1 MFAQLTFAARNRARL
16 PVIGR
21 LLGLAGA
28 LLLSACVYDSAS
40 NGNLQSNS
48 LQVSVSGAGSVV
60 STPTGIVCGAD
71 CAELFATDTDVTL
84 TAVATAGYRFGGWSS
99 DQGDCSGTSDCVIS
113 MKKARKIKATFDPLP
128 AKATLTVTKV
138 GSGTVTS
145 STGGISCGTD
155 CSESVNVGDQV
166 TLTAVADSGYT
177 LTGWSGSGV
186 TCSGA
191 TCNVTVDGAK
201 TVTATFTAQA
211 ATQYALSA
219 AVVGSGTV
227 TSSPAGINCA
237 TTCSSNYNSGTSVT
251 LTAVANS
258 GYTFSSWSV
267 SGASCGTANT
277 CTVSMTQARSVTATF
292 TQNAP
297 TVYSLTVK
305 KLGSGTVQS
314 SPAGITCGTS
324 CTNTFNAGSTVT
336 LTATP
341 NSGYT
346 FSGWSGSGI
355 NCPGTGT
362 CPISMASAN
371 TVTATFT
378 AIPAAVNYTLTVTK
392 SGTGS
397 GTITSSPSGVSCGSS
412 CSGSFADSTSVTLSA
427 AAGSGSSFSGWSG
440 ACSGTS
446 TTCTVS
452 MTQAR
457 SVSATFTVTST
468 GGSGTS
474 SGTPDWTRSETPAN
488 WDYTAETASRSAC
501 AANEG
506 VIYEVGPGKTYTR
519 PRDVPWLKLMP
530 CDQVLFYYSATPYTD
545 IVFIGSRGEKNK
557 WITLA
562 GVPGSNGELPIF
574 DGNNAI
580 MPTNTG
586 ANQWSDSSGMI
597 EVVVPSGVVD
607 KSSSYKPGYIHISGL
622 KFQNVR
628 PPAKVTNLS
637 GSTVAWNE
645 FSSGVYIAGAEH
657 VVVDYCEFADNGLGI
672 FANSGGGEYQQTRWL
687 TISHNYFHGNGIAGK
702 ASEHNAY
709 TEGIGTVYEYNYFA
723 APITGTGGDNIKE
736 RSAGVIFRYNYIEDG
751 SNLISLRDPESNAD
765 FEALAV
771 DVQGQ
776 PLVSKAFIYS
786 NIFVA
791 RNATVYGEAPTIIS
805 HGDGVM
811 GTGKQVR
818 YGQLFF
824 YGNRVISTLD
834 YTAYHVTATPLFDL
848 VNSRLPTTVV
858 ARNNLFYATNHTASG
873 TVAPFALFFW
883 QGPADWQSN
892 WINKYQNV
900 YASKADGVLAVG
912 TMFDGSGL
920 NGLTAQ
926 SGDPGFVNFSASNFL
941 TTASSPFASLNAALP
956 SEVTSRGLSP
966 AASPV
971 ITPFGK

>member
-1 MFAQLTFAARNRARL
+1 MRPHFAPSTAHGFSRVMHRL
-16 PVIGR
+16 MCASS
-21 LLGLAGA
+21 LAIA
-28 LLLSACVYDSAS
+28 SATLVACGGGS
-40 NGNLQSNS
+40 S
-48 LQVSVSGAGSVV
+48 LAMPTSSSSDIATVTYTMTV
-60 STPTGIVCGAD
+60 ST
-71 CAELFATDTDVTL
+71 
-84 TAVATAGYRFGGWSS
+84 
-99 DQGDCSGTSDCVIS
+99 
-113 MKKARKIKATFDPLP
+113 
-128 AKATLTVTKV
+128 
-138 GSGTVTS
+138 
-145 STGGISCGTD
+145 
-155 CSESVNVGDQV
+155 N
-166 TLTAVADSGYT
+166 
-177 LTGWSGSGV
+177 
-186 TCSGA
+186 
-191 TCNVTVDGAK
+191 
-201 TVTATFTAQA
+201 
-211 ATQYALSA
+211 
-219 AVVGSGTV
+219 
-227 TSSPAGINCA
+227 
-237 TTCSSNYNSGTSVT
+237 
-251 LTAVANS
+251 
-258 GYTFSSWSV
+258 
-267 SGASCGTANT
+267 
-277 CTVSMTQARSVTATF
+277 
-292 TQNAP
+292 
-297 TVYSLTVK
+297 
-305 KLGSGTVQS
+305 
-314 SPAGITCGTS
+314 
-324 CTNTFNAGSTVT
+324 
-336 LTATP
+336 
-341 NSGYT
+341 
-346 FSGWSGSGI
+346 
-355 NCPGTGT
+355 
-362 CPISMASAN
+362 
-371 TVTATFT
+371 
-378 AIPAAVNYTLTVTK
+378 
-392 SGTGS
+392 GTGS
-397 GTITSSPSGVSCGSS
+397 GTVTSSPSGVSCGSS

-427 AAGSGSSFSGWSG
+427 AAGSGSSFTGWSG

-858 ARNNLFYATNHTASG
+858 ARNNLFYASASSG
-873 TVAPFALFFW
+873 TTAPFALYYW
-883 QGPADWQSN
+883 QGLADWNSN
-892 WINKYQNV
+892 WINKFQNV
-900 YASKADGVLAVG
+900 YASAADGGLAAG
-912 TMFDGSGL
+912 TKFDGSGL
-920 NGLTAQ
+920 GGLATQ
-926 SGDPGFVNFSASNFL
+926 SGDPGFVSFSTGNFL
-941 TTASSPFASLNAALP
+941 TTSSSPFAALNGSLPTA
-956 SEVTSRGLSP
+956 VTVRGLAP
-966 AASPV
+966 AGTPV
-971 ITPFGK
+971 VTPFGK